1 MENKEKELKDFE
13 VTANKMLDSLKEF
26 LPNMEALKS
35 LSKTKISESEQEVV
49 DDFSKKAKG
58 LDITELIKLKEEY
71 LKRIDNGI

>member
-49 DDFSKKAKG
+49 DEFSEKLQG
-58 LDITELIKLKEEY
+58 LDITALIKLKEEY